1 VTGEVSPAD
10 GSGGQAARAELR
22 ASHADRDRVVEILR
36 IAAGDG
42 RLTAEEL
49 DQRLEVALV
58 ARTLGELT
66 LLTTDLQAAGSA
78 PGAAH
83 ARPKDLVTI
92 ECGSSKIRRDG
103 QWTVPRR
110 MDVRIASGS
119 VRLDFTEAAITQ
131 PSLRVDAE
139 VQSGSLTIVT
149 RPGIVVDADAVSV
162 ANGSVRVKTEP
173 GPSVPVILE
182 IQVSGKVGSGHV
194 RSGPPRPTLRQRVAR
209 RCGRR

>member
-10 GSGGQAARAELR
+10 GSGGLAARAELR
-22 ASHADRDRVVEILR
+22 ASHADRDRAVEILR

-49 DQRLEVALV
+49 DQRLEVALA

-66 LLTTDLQAAGSA
+66 LLTTDLQAAAPA
-78 PGAAH
+78 PGASH

-131 PSLRVDAE
+131 PSLLVDAE

-162 ANGSVRVKTEP
+162 ANGSVRVKTGP